1 MNTSPSTRERRR
13 PPRTTLPHDP
23 FEALNLVPGG
33 TAPAQE
39 PGKGFEA
46 ELRRVPLSAIVP
58 SPRNPRKHF
67 DAEGISEL
75 AASIAADGLRQPLE
89 LRRSPGDPGRLE
101 VVAGERRF
109 RALSKLVADG
119 RLPADFG
126 VPAQVAAELDDAT
139 MLLRAIVENLQ
150 RQDLHPLEEAEA
162 FARLRDE
169 HGLSTEQ
176 IATKAGKSQR
186 WVQLRIA
193 LTELVPEARA
203 AFADGRIGLAE
214 ARRLAGLEES
224 EQRRG
229 LVGLLGGRDDADE
242 AMSQGEDLLERMS
255 AATRTEDLNAD
266 RGPSTNPVDEPRDA
280 GPDQPPPPESRQ
292 TSVSADHRGSH
303 HPEALARALA
313 DSYPLA
319 LRFAL
324 AERQA
329 ILGDEPAG
337 DLFHQLADLPLEELE
352 VQFAEAVAATVRSS
366 SPGLVSALGAELGLE
381 QVA

>member
-1 MNTSPSTRERRR
+1 PG
-13 PPRTTLPHDP
+13 
-23 FEALNLVPGG
+23 EA
-33 TAPAQE
+33 APAQE
-39 PGKGFEA
+39 PGREFEA

-58 SPRNPRKHF
+58 SDRNPRKHF

-89 LRRSPGDPGRLE
+89 LRRSPGDPRRLE

-119 RLPADFG
+119 QLPADFG
-126 VPAQVAAELDDAT
+126 VPAQVATELDDAT

-162 FARLRDE
+162 FAQLRDE

-214 ARRLAGLEES
+214 ARRLAGLGES

-229 LVGLLGGRDDADE
+229 LVGLLGGREDADE
-242 AMSQGEDLLERMS
+242 EQGGNRPTWRS
-255 AATRTEDLNAD
+255 AATPTEDLNAD
-266 RGPSTNPVDEPRDA
+266 RRPSTNPVDEPRDA

-292 TSVSADHRGSH
+292 TSVSADHWGARL
-303 HPEALARALA
+303 PEALTQALA

-329 ILGDEPAG
+329 TLGDETAG
-337 DLFHQLADLPLEELE
+337 DLFDQLAGLPLEELE
-352 VQFAEAVAATVRSS
+352 VQFAEAVAATVRAS
-366 SPGLVSALGAELGLE
+366 SPGLISALASELGLE
-381 QVA
+381 EVA

>member
-1 MNTSPSTRERRR
+1 
-13 PPRTTLPHDP
+13 
-23 FEALNLVPGG
+23 
-33 TAPAQE
+33 
-39 PGKGFEA
+39 
-46 ELRRVPLSAIVP
+46 
-58 SPRNPRKHF
+58 
-67 DAEGISEL
+67 
-75 AASIAADGLRQPLE
+75 
-89 LRRSPGDPGRLE
+89 
-101 VVAGERRF
+101 AGERRF

-126 VPAQVAAELDDAT
+126 VPAQVVPKLDDAT

-214 ARRLAGLEES
+214 ARRLAGLGES

-242 AMSQGEDLLERMS
+242 AFSQGEGRPTRRS
-255 AATRTEDLNAD
+255 AATRSEARNAVPA
-266 RGPSTNPVDEPRDA
+266 PSTNPVDEPRDA
-280 GPDQPPPPESRQ
+280 GPDQTPPPESGQ
-292 TSVSADHRGSH
+292 TSVSADHRGARL
-303 HPEALARALA
+303 PEALTGALA

-324 AERQA
+324 AERHAA
-329 ILGDEPAG
+329 IVDEPAG
-337 DLFHQLADLPLEELE
+337 ELFGQLADLPLEELE
-352 VQFAEAVAATVRSS
+352 VQFAEAVAATVRSFEPS
-366 SPGLVSALGAELGLE
+366 LLTALAAELGLE
-381 QVA
+381 EVA

>member
-23 FEALNLVPGG
+23 FEALSLVPGEA
-33 TAPAQE
+33 APAQE
-39 PGKGFEA
+39 PGREFEP

-58 SPRNPRKHF
+58 SDRNPRKHF

-89 LRRSPGDPGRLE
+89 LRRSPGDPRRLE

-119 RLPADFG
+119 HLPADFG

-203 AFADGRIGLAE
+203 AFADGRMGLAE
-214 ARRLAGLEES
+214 ARRLAGLGES

-229 LVGLLGGRDDADE
+229 LVELLGGRDESGE
-242 AMSQGEDLLERMS
+242 AISQGENRPTRRS
-255 AATRTEDLNAD
+255 VATRTEDLHSGSGSA
-266 RGPSTNPVDEPRDA
+266 EQA
-280 GPDQPPPPESRQ
+280 GAETPEARSHNLPPPESRR
-292 TSVSADHRGSH
+292 TSMSADLRGPRA
-303 HPEALARALA
+303 PEALARALG

-329 ILGDEPAG
+329 TLGDEPAG
-337 DLFHQLADLPLEELE
+337 ELFAQLADLPLEELE
-352 VQFAEAVAATVRSS
+352 VQFAEAVAATVRSFEPS
-366 SPGLVSALGAELGLE
+366 LLTALAAELGLE
-381 QVA
+381 EVA

>member
-1 MNTSPSTRERRR
+1 MNTVLPMPRERRR

-23 FEALNLVPGG
+23 FEALNGVPGE
-33 TAPAQE
+33 APLAQE

-75 AASIAADGLRQPLE
+75 AASIAEDGLRQPLE
-89 LRRSPGDPGRLE
+89 LRRSPGDPRRFE

-119 RLPADFG
+119 QLPADFG

-150 RQDLHPLEEAEA
+150 RKDLHPLEEAEA

-214 ARRLAGLEES
+214 ARRLAGLEEA

-229 LVGLLGGRDDADE
+229 LVGLLGGRE
-242 AMSQGEDLLERMS
+242 AEGEVSEGEDRPTGRS
-255 AATRTEDLNAD
+255 AATRTAALNAD
-266 RGPSTNPVDEPRDA
+266 RGSSSQRVDEPRDA
-280 GPDQPPPPESRQ
+280 GPDHHPPPESRR
-292 TSVSADHRGSH
+292 TPVSADLRSPRA
-303 HPEALARALA
+303 PEALARALA

-329 ILGDEPAG
+329 ALVDEPAG

-366 SPGLVSALGAELGLE
+366 SPDLVSSLAAELALE
-381 QVA
+381 EVA